1 MSRITTTVVTLL
13 LTTAAFGQAK
23 DDAGDGKKL
32 DKQTMEIKDYLPEI
46 HGTIRGK
53 YEYQTETGESRFEV
67 RNARFSVSGNVHPLV
82 AYKAEIDLSDEG
94 SIKMLDAYA
103 RVFPVKDLNFTIGQ
117 MRVPFTIDA
126 HRSPHQQYFANRSFI
141 AKQVGNVRDVG
152 LTSAYTHKGDFPF
165 ILEGGLFNG
174 SGLTNQKEWHKTLN
188 YSIKAQLLPGK
199 NWNVTLSTQ
208 MIKPEDVRINM
219 YDAGIY
225 YQNNRF
231 HIEAEYLY
239 KMYGHNAFKDVHAVN
254 VTDNQSSVMRL
265 GSLAMCKVLK
275 DAGMNPIFQLACRD
289 RNRIA
294 LESDLLSAAM
304 FGIDNIL
311 CLTGD
316 HTKMGDHPQAK
327 PVFDLDSVSL
337 LHTVK
342 LLESGVDLGG
352 NQLVGEPPKFS
363 KGAVVS
369 PCSDSVDAQLAKME
383 RKVAAGADYFQT
395 QAVFEP
401 EKFIKFME
409 KAKQFGKPVQ
419 VGIII
424 PKSAGM
430 AKFMNNNVA
439 GIHVPDEMIEELKAD
454 KEKTKAGITGVEIA
468 ARIIKECKPYCQGVH
483 IMALGWESKI
493 PDLLKLAEI

>member
-1 MSRITTTVVTLL
+1 MKITELFERGEFVVS
-13 LTTAAFGQAK
+13 A
-23 DDAGDGKKL
+23 
-32 DKQTMEIKDYLPEI
+32 
-46 HGTIRGK
+46 
-53 YEYQTETGESRFEV
+53 EV
-67 RNARFSVSGNVHPLV
+67 GP
-82 AYKAEIDLSDEG
+82 
-94 SIKMLDAYA
+94 
-103 RVFPVKDLNFTIGQ
+103 P
-117 MRVPFTIDA
+117 
-126 HRSPHQQYFANRSFI
+126 
-141 AKQVGNVRDVG
+141 
-152 LTSAYTHKGDFPF
+152 KG
-165 ILEGGLFNG
+165 
-174 SGLTNQKEWHKTLN
+174 
-188 YSIKAQLLPGK
+188 
-199 NWNVTLSTQ
+199 
-208 MIKPEDVRINM
+208 
-219 YDAGIY
+219 
-225 YQNNRF
+225 F
-231 HIEAEYLY
+231 HIENILEEAKTYLS
-239 KMYGHNAFKDVHAVN
+239 GITAVN

-265 GSLAMCKVLK
+265 GSLAVCKALK
-275 DAGMNPIFQLACRD
+275 DEGLNPIFQLTCRD

-294 LESDLLSAAM
+294 LQSDLLSAAM

-337 LHTVK
+337 LHTVTK
-342 LLESGVDLGG
+342 LESGEDLGG
-352 NQLVGEPPKFS
+352 NPLIGEPPKFA

-439 GIHVPDEMIEELKAD
+439 GVHVPDEMIEELKAD

-483 IMALGWESKI
+483 IMALGWESKV
-493 PDLLKLAEI
+493 PALLEQAGI